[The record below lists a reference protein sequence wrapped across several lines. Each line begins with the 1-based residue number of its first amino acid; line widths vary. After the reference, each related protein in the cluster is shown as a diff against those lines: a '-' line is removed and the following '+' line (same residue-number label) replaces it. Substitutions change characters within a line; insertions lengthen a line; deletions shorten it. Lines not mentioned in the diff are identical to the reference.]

1 MCIKLNILNLII
13 IIINR
18 EKILINVYNVI
29 FLNLKYIFY
38 I

>member
-29 FLNLKYIFY
+29 LLNLKYIFY